1 MPDRKAQLPFQDLL
15 SYEYY
20 YNTGIFFLSNLFHRK
35 KMTPFDNSVT
45 VQPCEDS
52 DRKKVESSSV
62 CTCVNQIYGHGELFY
77 GKEKALYRDGWVQ
90 GAFFFRN

>member
-1 MPDRKAQLPFQDLL
+1 MPKGTTSFFQKSDNNNRKSGDMPDRKAQLPFQDLL
-15 SYEYY
+15 SYEY

-52 DRKKVESSSV
+52 DRKKLKVLL
-62 CTCVNQIYGHGELFY
+62 Y
-77 GKEKALYRDGWVQ
+77 ALV
-90 GAFFFRN
+90 